1 MYVNIKTGRANGKGK
16 SLGSSISSVM
26 CRRPRNRRPV
36 LGLLGLLR
44 LLGLLE
50 N

>member
-16 SLGSSISSVM
+16 SLGSSIS
-26 CRRPRNRRPV
+26 RNRRPV